1 VVETERVQDR
11 RISYVPDANIAA
23 RWAAGHN
30 GRSHNDAT
38 ITGESC
44 ACPTPTAPTRKA
56 VVLDP
61 FVGTGTVPAVA
72 NALGRYGVGID
83 LSADYLRL
91 ARWRLNDPGL
101 RAKALQ
107 VDRPAP
113 EVPGQASL
121 FA

>member
-1 VVETERVQDR
+1 VDIDYTTTGDLY
-11 RISYVPDANIAA
+11 SND
-23 RWAAGHN
+23 N
-30 GRSHNDAT
+30 GSAHRSADNGGKGSTLAS

-44 ACPTPTAPTRKA
+44 ACPTPSAPTRKA

-61 FVGTGTVPAVA
+61 FCGTGTAPAVA
-72 NALGRYGVGID
+72 NALGRYGVGLD